1 VFYAQTQKI
10 TLTMEASEYA
20 PPKQLISEEESRSG
34 RPPQRMPSFG
44 IKTYACVIMLAI
56 GSGGILQN
64 SYNFHEHLNNI
75 RTVQHDLSARQAT
88 AHGTMEERLED
99 EEQTLAGGMQQITHA
114 HAKETSSTL
123 KVANYQ
129 FPSVQERLQYY
140 MGDWY
145 NKSDWTVPDLD
156 CKLLSKVNDY
166 QKVWHDVMFH
176 TTDFKECMSSHR
188 KKTKAIYCRD
198 TYYIINNTLDEADSN
213 NNHWIVSFGDR
224 THGIK
229 ETLPIITKARRSALS
244 LAPQPIVWLLNKGR
258 HYNDLENYHRDIVK
272 QGKGVP
278 WSEKLSTVFWR
289 GSTTFNKDT
298 DTSRLDYLAQWINY
312 DDNHTDIA
320 FSKVVR
326 IAGFKREYVKKKYFR
341 EKQSLLEMNR
351 YKYLLSIEGNDVA
364 TGLKWMLYSNSVV
377 FMSRPTVATW
387 AMEDLLVPFVH
398 YIPLA
403 NDYSNLLEMV
413 KWANEHDEACQEISK
428 RATEFIEH
436 LWMSEQAKRDTR
448 YLQKALVKSYV
459 DQFDDALSRCAPDTK
474 KQQVNRS
481 SIHQSEQR
489 HK

>member
-1 VFYAQTQKI
+1 
-10 TLTMEASEYA
+10 M
-20 PPKQLISEEESRSG
+20 
-34 RPPQRMPSFG
+34 
-44 IKTYACVIMLAI
+44 
-56 GSGGILQN
+56 GSGGSLRNALNLDEQ
-64 SYNFHEHLNNI
+64 HLSSI
-75 RTVQHDLSARQAT
+75 HAVQHNFSASQASLQGNVLART
-88 AHGTMEERLED
+88 KD
-99 EEQTLAGGMQQITHA
+99 EEQLLATDEEQMLTHIDTTSFL
-114 HAKETSSTL
+114 AKEASSSI

-188 KKTKAIYCRD
+188 IKTKAIYCRD
-198 TYYIINNTLDEADSN
+198 TYGIINNTLDEADSS
-213 NNHWIVSFGDR
+213 NNHWLISFGDR

-244 LAPQPIVWLLNKGR
+244 LAPQPIMWLLNKGR
-258 HYNDLENYHRDIVK
+258 HYNDLEDYHRDIVK
-272 QGKGVP
+272 QGKEVP

-289 GSTTFNKDT
+289 GSTTYNEKAG
-298 DTSRLDYLAQWINY
+298 TSRLDYLAQWINY

-326 IAGFKREYVKKKYFR
+326 IAGFKREYVKKQYFR

>member
-1 VFYAQTQKI
+1 VIYAQTQKI
-10 TLTMEASEYA
+10 TLKMEVSNYG
-20 PPKQLISEEESRSG
+20 PSKQLISEEESRSRSS

-44 IKTYACVIMLAI
+44 IKTYACVILLAI

-64 SYNFHEHLNNI
+64 SYNLHEHLNNI

-99 EEQTLAGGMQQITHA
+99 EEQTLAGGKLQITHT
-114 HAKETSSTL
+114 HAKEASLSL
-123 KVANYQ
+123 KVKVANYQ

-145 NKSDWTVPDLD
+145 NKSDWTVPDSD
-156 CKLLSKVNDY
+156 CKLLRKVNDY

-176 TTDFKECMSSHR
+176 TNDFKECMSSHR
-188 KKTKAIYCRD
+188 IKTKAIYCRD
-198 TYYIINNTLDEADSN
+198 TYDTINNTLDEADSSN
-213 NNHWIVSFGDR
+213 NRWIVSFGDR

-272 QGKGVP
+272 KGKEVP

-326 IAGFKREYVKKKYFR
+326 IAGFKREYVKSEYVR

-428 RATEFIEH
+428 RATEFMEH
-436 LWMSEQAKRDTR
+436 LWMSKQAKRDTK
-448 YLQKALVKSYV
+448 YLQKALVKS
-459 DQFDDALSRCAPDTK
+459 
-474 KQQVNRS
+474 
-481 SIHQSEQR
+481 
-489 HK
+489 